1 MDFEMTFANCVD
13 LLFDK
18 LKSHMENLRGKC
30 DKCRSWC
37 AKRQWFGREGWRWTV
52 VKWLCYLGIGVLSI
66 PSMALGLVC
75 VGVLLVGL
83 AGAVVAA
90 LGLVVALLSLLLV
103 TLPLYVMAYL
113 MEFGIFGL
121 ICLVLGR
128 DFRANDGSS
137 SAEPSDEPSD
147 EPSSEPSSGGTV
159 ELVVPRLE
167 ESSSSPKE
175 ESSSESTSSEE

>member
-37 AKRQWFGREGWRWTV
+37 AKRQWFGREGWRWSV
-52 VKWLCYLGIGVLSI
+52 VKWLCYLGIGVLSV
-66 PSMALGLVC
+66 PSVALGLVC

-113 MEFGIFGL
+113 MEFGIFSL
-121 ICLVLGR
+121 TCLVLGR
-128 DFRANDGSS
+128 DFRDKGSASEPS
-137 SAEPSDEPSD
+137 SEPSD
-147 EPSSEPSSGGTV
+147 EPSSGGTV
-159 ELVVPRLE
+159 ELVVPRIE
-167 ESSSSPKE
+167 EPSSSPVDE
-175 ESSSESTSSEE
+175 PSSDGDESPSSEG